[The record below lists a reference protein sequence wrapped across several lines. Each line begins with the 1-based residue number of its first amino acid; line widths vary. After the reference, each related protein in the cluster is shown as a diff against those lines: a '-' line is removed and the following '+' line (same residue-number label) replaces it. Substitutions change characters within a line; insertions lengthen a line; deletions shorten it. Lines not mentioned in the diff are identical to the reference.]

1 MRSEERVEDRSG
13 RQAGGRGV
21 QALDAQQQAVV
32 DHVGGPLLVL
42 GGPGTGKSTVLEE
55 RFVRLSLAPSCSA
68 DRILFLVGNRAD
80 KMRLQDRITRRLL
93 LDEGLAAVIEVPVY
107 TWHGLAYHLVSRHYR
122 RLGYPETPVLLTSP
136 EQWGEIREALAGE
149 APTSWPTYGH
159 LLRSPGF
166 VDEVVD
172 FCLRAEQRQLDGPAL
187 QALVGARPEYAEIVR
202 FFTEHRSR
210 LRSGARIDYPTLVAD
225 ASRLI
230 AGDED
235 VRRQLRRRFSHILV
249 DDGQELAPVQ
259 QTLLRSLAGFTEEP
273 AAPEGRSLVVAADPD
288 SAIET
293 FRGADPGWLAS
304 FEARLGTHDTV
315 RLPTSYRLGPEAGPT
330 LTGFVAAD
338 SESGHRPDAFAGRSS
353 IEVRQLHN
361 LAAEVATIGAELRR
375 AHLAEGIAY
384 EDMAILLTSP
394 TAMLPPLERA
404 LKDVEV
410 PYSVAVPDRPLEQEP
425 AVRAFRVLARLALQ
439 ETPDDD
445 VVRDALRSGFSGLED
460 REVRDVERAARAA
473 QQPLAVFIDRL
484 ADSVSAA
491 IADKVAELR
500 TLRDVLRVQA
510 DSPADAAF
518 YAVWERAAVFR
529 ALEER
534 AGTGDEAAHRDLD
547 ALVAFSRSLGR
558 FVERRRG
565 MGTLGEYLRAVGR
578 ADFGADPWLPP
589 ERSGSGVKILSFH
602 AAKGRQYELVCV
614 AGCVEGAIPK
624 GRRARGLFDPY
635 FLDEDNP
642 VERAERN
649 EMEDRRVFY
658 VALTRSSGRTIVTT
672 SPGASRRG
680 QPSRYLLDVFG
691 ELPGPESAPDLGPL
705 TFTELASDL
714 RRKVADVSASA
725 PERIAALG
733 ALGDVCRS
741 DPACLAA
748 RPEEWWWR
756 WDWTEGA
763 PSLREQ
769 QRDGEDLPADK
780 LRTSYSRISKYENCG
795 LQYVLSQALG
805 LDPESSHQ
813 MAFGTWMHQIFEDIE
828 EDPSPEQQ
836 KSGRRRLADP
846 AAIRARYEEL
856 FDESIFPNQA
866 VARQFRRDGLKMLEN
881 YWKKFRKRRV
891 LEVEHR
897 FKVDFEGH
905 LISGRIDRVD
915 QVGKNILVSDYK
927 TSRYPAG
934 WQEARESLQLAI
946 YYLACKQDPVI
957 ARHGE
962 PAAMQL
968 VYPFKLYKNEVA
980 VRCQKPEEAEA
991 ALAKLPEMIEGVLQ
1005 EDFRPRPEAECRFC
1019 KFKPLCPL
1027 WVEGRELQP

>member
-1 MRSEERVEDRSG
+1 MRVESPQATSRRIDLRLDE
-13 RQAGGRGV
+13 RQQG
-21 QALDAQQQAVV
+21 VV
-32 DHVGGPLLVL
+32 DHDVGPLLAL

-55 RFVRLSLAPSCSA
+55 RFLSLALGGSSTA
-68 DRILFLVGNRAD
+68 DRILFLVANRAH
-80 KMRLQDRITRRLL
+80 KMRLQDRLTRRLL
-93 LDEGLAAVIEVPVY
+93 VDEGLQALVEVPVY
-107 TWHGLAYHLVSRHYR
+107 TWHGLAYHLVSRHYD
-122 RLGYPETPVLLTSP
+122 RLGYPEPPVLLTSP
-136 EQWGEIREALAGE
+136 EQWGDIREALAGE
-149 APTSWPTYGH
+149 PPTSWPTYAH

-166 VDEVVD
+166 ADEVVD
-172 FCLRAEQRQLDGPAL
+172 FCLRAEQRLLDESDL
-187 QALVGARPEYAEIVR
+187 QALVRARPEYAEIVR
-202 FFTEHRSR
+202 FFTEHRAR
-210 LRSGARIDYPTLVAD
+210 LRSSARMDYPTLVAD
-225 ASRLI
+225 ATKLI
-230 AGDED
+230 ANDQD

-259 QTLLRSLAGFTEEP
+259 QRLLRFLTGFTEGP
-273 AAPEGRSLVVAADPD
+273 AEGDGRSLVVAADPD

-293 FRGADPGWLAS
+293 FRGAEPGWLGS
-304 FEARLGTHDTV
+304 FAARLGDHDTV
-315 RLPTSYRLGPEAGPT
+315 RLATSYRMGPDAGLM
-330 LTGFVAAD
+330 LTRFVGAG
-338 SESGHRPDAFAGRSS
+338 SESAHRPTDFAGRSS

-361 LAAEVATIGAELRR
+361 LAAEVATVGAELRR
-375 AHLAEGIAY
+375 AHLAEGIPY
-384 EDMAILLTSP
+384 EEMAILP
-394 TAMLPPLERA
+394 TPPGAMLPPLERA
-404 LKDVEV
+404 LSGLEV

-425 AVRAFRVLARLALQ
+425 AVRSFRVLARLALH
-439 ETPDDD
+439 EAPDDD

-460 REVRDVERAARAA
+460 HEVRDVERGARAERR
-473 QQPLAVFIDRL
+473 PLAAFVASPSGRL
-484 ADSVSAA
+484 PEGIAA
-491 IADKVAELR
+491 KIAD
-500 TLRDVLRVQA
+500 LRVLSDILRAHA

-518 YAVWERAAVFR
+518 YAVWQSAGVFRRLEQRAA
-529 ALEER
+529 
-534 AGTGDEAAHRDLD
+534 AGDDMANRDLD
-547 ALVAFSRSLGR
+547 ALVAYSRSLGR

-565 MGTLGEYLRAVGR
+565 RGTLGEYLPAVGR

-602 AAKGRQYELVCV
+602 AAKGRQFELVCV

-658 VALTRSSGRTIVTT
+658 VALTRSTGRTIVTT
-672 SPGASRRG
+672 SPGASRHK
-680 QPSRYLLDVFG
+680 QPSRYLVDLFG
-691 ELPGPESAPDLGPL
+691 ELPRRQSAPDLGPL
-705 TFTELASDL
+705 AFSELAATL
-714 RRKVADVSASA
+714 RRSLADVEQGA
-725 PERIAALG
+725 PERIAALV
-733 ALGDVCRS
+733 ALGQICES

-748 RPEEWWWR
+748 RPDEWWWR
-756 WDWTEGA
+756 WDWTDGA
-763 PSLREQ
+763 PSIRAQ
-769 QRDGEDLPADK
+769 QGDDEELPPDK

-813 MAFGTWMHQIFEDIE
+813 MAFGTWIHQIFEDIE
-828 EDPSPEQQ
+828 KDPGPEQQ
-836 KSGRRRLADP
+836 RSGRRRLESP
-846 AAIRARYEEL
+846 AAIMTRYEEL

-866 VARQFRRDGLKMLEN
+866 IARQFRRDGLKMLEN
-881 YWKKFRKRRV
+881 YWERLRKRRV

-897 FKVDFEGH
+897 FKVDFDGH

-915 QVGKNILVSDYK
+915 KAGKNILVSDYK
-927 TSRYPAG
+927 TSRYTAG

-957 ARHGE
+957 AQHGE

-968 VYPFKLYKNEVA
+968 VYPFKLYKDEVA

-991 ALAKLPEMIEGVLQ
+991 ALAKLPKMIEGVLE
-1005 EDFRPRPEAECRFC
+1005 EDFRPKPEADCFFC